1 MRRAPRPP
9 DHRADRED
17 FCRSTSAGASA
28 RRVSGNARPET
39 EDRTGTASVRDRAD
53 DVQTRSGRPRPSELS
68 VPEIRRDV
76 RPLDGRELVSP
87 ARGQGCAEVNAD
99 RDDIAPGK
107 LGVSEGAGSRNSRT
121 GEPARLEHR
130 RIPRCPQCDATNSER
145 VLAVAPESR

>member
-1 MRRAPRPP
+1 ALPIY
-9 DHRADRED
+9 
-17 FCRSTSAGASA
+17 
-28 RRVSGNARPET
+28 ET

-68 VPEIRRDV
+68 VPEIRQDV

-107 LGVSEGAGSRNSRT
+107 LGEPKEPDRDTART
-121 GEPARLEHR
+121 GEPARLERR

-145 VLAVAPESR
+145 VLAATPESRLRWFQCRGRGQPWNVAPPMSSLP